1 MQIVTFPSARSVA
14 GLSTAVMTGGVMVEP
29 EMSGGVPTR
38 AHLVWEDGFGARF
51 LSTTT
56 LLLCLALTA
65 SRSAAWT
72 RVQGRLV
79 IGLRGSGVLGLLSSS
94 CCALQLALNA
104 FSVGCAGFNTY
115 LGPARPFLLALTLC
129 MQALVWHA
137 TLFAAGGPHLVA
149 EAAASTLLCASLT
162 FLPEALHAWT
172 FRQQLRRRW
181 RLPLGESAAE
191 RPAASSAGDDSLTL
205 RVDGMGCT
213 ACTVK
218 VQGAL
223 EKLPGVAFCEV
234 ALESGTV
241 ELRLEE
247 AADREQA
254 PSRLAVEQQARQAI
268 VDAGFG
274 APAEEAEAANK

>member
-1 MQIVTFPSARSVA
+1 
-14 GLSTAVMTGGVMVEP
+14 MV
-29 EMSGGVPTR
+29 
-38 AHLVWEDGFGARF
+38 
-51 LSTTT
+51 
-56 LLLCLALTA
+56 
-65 SRSAAWT
+65 
-72 RVQGRLV
+72 
-79 IGLRGSGVLGLLSSS
+79 GLRGSSVLGLLSSS
-94 CCALQLALNA
+94 CCALQLVLNA

-137 TLFAAGGPHLVA
+137 TLFSPHGPHLVA
-149 EAAASTLLCASLT
+149 HAAAGTLACASLT

-172 FRQQLRRRW
+172 FREQLRRRW
-181 RLPLGESAAE
+181 RSPRGEGAAE
-191 RPAASSAGDDSLTL
+191 QPAASSAGDAAARAPSLALSPLTL
-205 RVDGMGCT
+205 RVSGMGCT

-223 EKLPGVAFCEV
+223 ESLPGVASCEV

-247 AADREQA
+247 PADREQA
-254 PSRLAVEQQARQAI
+254 PSRLAVEQKARQAI

-274 APAEEAEAANK
+274 APAQEAEAAEAANK